1 MSYNSIQLFFS
12 VKMRHIET
20 KNPVKSHTVVEFI
33 AVTNVAIFAQHYFV
47 VHLFIYRHFQH
58 VFSVNLVKL
67 IKSTISRKK
76 SKNKQIDKI
85 ALILSISSEVYRQ
98 L

>member
-1 MSYNSIQLFFS
+1 MSYNSVQWVFFFRENTS
-12 VKMRHIET
+12 HRNKKSCEI
-20 KNPVKSHTVVEFI
+20 SHTVAEFI

-67 IKSTISRKK
+67 IKRMISRKK
-76 SKNKQIDKI
+76 SKI
-85 ALILSISSEVYRQ
+85 
-98 L
+98 

>member
-1 MSYNSIQLFFS
+1 MSYNSIQLFFFF

-20 KNPVKSHTVVEFI
+20 KKNPVKSHTVVEFI

-67 IKSTISRKK
+67 IKTTISRKK
-76 SKNKQIDKI
+76 SKNKQNGFDF
-85 ALILSISSEVYRQ
+85 VYFV
-98 L
+98 

>member
-1 MSYNSIQLFFS
+1 MSYNSIQLFFFRENAS
-12 VKMRHIET
+12 HRNK

-58 VFSVNLVKL
+58 VFFVNLVKL
-67 IKSTISRKK
+67 IKTTISRKK
-76 SKNKQIDKI
+76 KIRKINKLTKW
-85 ALILSISSEVYRQ
+85 L
-98 L
+98 

>member
-1 MSYNSIQLFFS
+1 
-12 VKMRHIET
+12 MRHIET

-67 IKSTISRKK
+67 IKSTISRK
-76 SKNKQIDKI
+76 NKQIDKM
-85 ALILSISSEVYRQ
+85 ALNLSISSEVYRQ